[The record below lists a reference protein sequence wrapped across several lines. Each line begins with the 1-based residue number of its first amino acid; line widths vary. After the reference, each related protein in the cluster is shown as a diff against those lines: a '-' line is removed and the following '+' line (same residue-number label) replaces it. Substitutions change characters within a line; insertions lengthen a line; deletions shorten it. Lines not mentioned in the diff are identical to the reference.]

1 MVINIETA
9 QNGFVVRDTAETGG
23 TPIIVQ
29 DFNGLVNILV
39 QAFNIKLDETPGD
52 GTVVSEGTP
61 VNGDATASTE
71 SRKGTRAATKAAK
84 EVVKAEAA
92 AAALN
97 A

>member
-9 QNGFVVRDTAETGG
+9 QNGFVVRDTAETG

-39 QAFNIKLDETPGD
+39 QAFNIKLDETPGE
-52 GTVVSEGTP
+52 GTVVSEGP
-61 VNGDATASTE
+61 AANGDATASTE

-92 AAALN
+92 ALN

>member
-9 QNGFVVRDTAETGG
+9 QNGFVVRDTAETG

-29 DFNGLVNILV
+29 DFNGLISILV
-39 QAFNIKLDETPGD
+39 QAFNIKLDETPGE
-52 GTVVSEGTP
+52 GTVVSEGTAA
-61 VNGDATASTE
+61 NGDATASTE

>member
-9 QNGFVVRDTAETGG
+9 QNGFVVRDTAETG

-39 QAFNIKLDETPGD
+39 QAFNIKLDETPGE
-52 GTVVSEGTP
+52 GTVVSEGTAA
-61 VNGDATASTE
+61 NGDATASTE

-92 AAALN
+92 ALN

>member
-9 QNGFVVRDTAETGG
+9 QNGFVIRDTAQEGT

-39 QAFNIKLDETPGD
+39 QAFNIKLDETPGE
-52 GTVVSEGTP
+52 GTVVSEGATA
-61 VNGDATASTE
+61 NGDATASTG
-71 SRKGTRAATKAAK
+71 SPKGTRAATKAAK
-84 EVVKAEAA
+84 EVVKAES
-92 AAALN
+92 AALN

>member
-9 QNGFVVRDTAETGG
+9 QNGFVVRDTAETSG

-39 QAFNIKLDETPGD
+39 QAFNIKLDETPGE
-52 GTVVSEGTP
+52 GTVVSEGTAA
-61 VNGDATASTE
+61 NGDATASTE
-71 SRKGTRAATKAAK
+71 SRKGTRAAK

-92 AAALN
+92 ALN

>member
-9 QNGFVVRDTAETGG
+9 QNGFVVRDTAETG

-29 DFNGLVNILV
+29 DFNALVNILV

-61 VNGDATASTE
+61 VNGGATASAGPHKAT
-71 SRKGTRAATKAAK
+71 KAATKAAK

-92 AAALN
+92 ALN

>member
-9 QNGFVVRDTAETGG
+9 QNGFVVRDTAETG